1 MVSTAP
7 PTLKTALKN
16 LRLINWGTQ
25 RNSNFSKLI
34 TTIFSHFTDIE
45 WESLIPKVRNVTGT
59 LEHRWD
65 DVGTDHK
72 VTPGVIYTPSTHFT
86 VNTNHYKPEQ
96 LFDPP
101 SSRECQLSNIF
112 SKISAHNT
120 FRCFYEEKVPGTM
133 HWHIKCTDCIMSV
146 NDDPLDLEESDELNE
161 ILSKV
166 SGSKFNIMSFK
177 FPVYDLTNPI
187 SFR

>member
-1 MVSTAP
+1 MSLKKISRCGHLNNVGIINLDSILSSISANISSANSLRDHHIMPSLPQDLRLVSTAP

-101 SSRECQLSNIF
+101 AENVNVNYQIF
-112 SKISAHNT
+112 SLKFQPIILLGA
-120 FRCFYEEKVPGTM
+120 FMRRKFQVPCTGT
-133 HWHIKCTDCIMSV
+133 
-146 NDDPLDLEESDELNE
+146 
-161 ILSKV
+161 
-166 SGSKFNIMSFK
+166 
-177 FPVYDLTNPI
+177 
-187 SFR
+187 